1 MGRTKKLLNCNKCR
15 GSGIVFGV
23 SNGYIEHEC
32 IFCNGTGTKRHASRP
47 SEAKIV
53 TAIKICEDYVKGKKD
68 GWYH

>member
-32 IFCNGTGTKRHASRP
+32 IFCNGTGMKRHGSRP
-47 SEAKIV
+47 SEATLV
-53 TAIKICEDYVKGKKD
+53 TVLKICEDYVKGKKK
-68 GWYH
+68 GWYN